1 MEPARSPNQ
10 ALAHCL
16 AELGWSPRTLARRI
30 NDAYGAGTISA
41 SAPYHWRDRSRV
53 PYPPV
58 CGYAAQVLAD
68 ALGRPVAAADLWQ
81 GRAAA
86 GPVAE
91 PGEFWA
97 TAGPPFGAPGD
108 AAPDSGV
115 LADIAWGFL
124 EVGPGRLAGARD
136 AGGTGAVLVDQLE
149 RGVAALREAA
159 ETVDGADAL
168 GHVAAQYQAVSLLLR
183 QGGRSDGL
191 TRRLVRALGELAQL
205 GAWLAMDADRPRE
218 SRGYLVVALRAAR
231 EAGDRRLAA
240 HVLRDLAGNVEAAGR
255 VADAVRISEAARQ
268 AAPGRG
274 PTSAFIAGQ
283 LAYAYARHGAPAA
296 ARRTAELA
304 AEWLA
309 AKPSEGEPEWV
320 HRLAGG
326 TTGPMVART
335 LVQLAHRDL
344 TRGRPAAARSL
355 LRRGIALLDPAS
367 AAGSAPATQRAAL
380 YEGIYLA
387 DAHVVGGDLEEA
399 CAVGRVAV
407 ERQARVRSPRGAAL
421 LRALCRDLVCAGPRN
436 RSVMAFRADIS
447 GLAIRSDRP
456 RRRR

>member
-10 ALAHCL
+10 VLAHCL

-41 SAPYHWRDRSRV
+41 SAPYHWRDHGRV

-58 CGYAAQVLAD
+58 SGYAAQVLAD
-68 ALGRPVAAADLWQ
+68 ALGRPIALAYLWQ

-86 GPVAE
+86 GPGAQ
-91 PGEFWA
+91 PAEFWTA
-97 TAGPPFGAPGD
+97 AAGPPFGAPGD

-115 LADIAWGFL
+115 LADIAWRFL
-124 EVGPGRLAGARD
+124 ELEPGRLAGARD
-136 AGGTGAVLVDQLE
+136 TGGTGAVLVDQLE
-149 RGVAALREAA
+149 RGVGALREAA

-218 SRGYLVVALRAAR
+218 SRGYLVIALRAAR

-240 HVLRDLAGNVEAAGR
+240 HVLRDLAGNVAAAGR
-255 VADAVRISEAARQ
+255 TADAVRIGEAALQ
-268 AAPGRG
+268 AAPQRG
-274 PTSAFIAGQ
+274 PTSAFVAGQ
-283 LAYAYARHGAPAA
+283 LAYALACQGDRAA
-296 ARRTAELA
+296 ARHVAERA
-304 AEWLA
+304 SEWLA
-309 AKPSEGEPEWV
+309 AAPAGDEPEWV
-320 HRLAGG
+320 YRLACG

-335 LVQLAHRDL
+335 LVRLAHHDL
-344 TRGRPAAARSL
+344 RRGRPVPARAL
-355 LRRGIALLDPAS
+355 LRRGIALLEPAPRS
-367 AAGSAPATQRAAL
+367 PRAAL

-387 DAHVVGGDLEEA
+387 GAHVVGGDLEQA
-399 CAVGRVAV
+399 CTVGRAAA

-421 LRALCRDLVCAGPRN
+421 LRALCRDLMRAGPRN
-436 RSVMAFRADIS
+436 RSVLAFRADVEGARFTS
-447 GLAIRSDRP
+447 
-456 RRRR
+456 